1 MRLTLR
7 VLLAGLRAAEASFDE
22 IAAALRGTAY
32 RDDAIKA
39 ARFVDVK
46 NVVGV
51 HYDTFGFIKIDHQKA
66 IQSFRNAGMNLHL
79 LDIGSVVEL
88 ETFKQLEV

>member
-1 MRLTLR
+1 MRLPTLPGGLFAVKEGFEMRLTLR

-39 ARFVDVK
+39 ARALRIARTEINAVLDRMVDD
-46 NVVGV
+46 G
-51 HYDTFGFIKIDHQKA
+51 YGD
-66 IQSFRNAGMNLHL
+66 
-79 LDIGSVVEL
+79 
-88 ETFKQLEV
+88 